1 MQPKSRITAAMMA
14 FFTGV
19 VGGHKLYLGS
29 TGGFIGFMVLLVVS
43 ISVHF
48 PISFIAGIMQGLKLL
63 RMSDQEFDRK
73 YNRGFVA
80 VRRGPLEARR
90 EAQMERFD
98 QMPENGKFSKNMKPS
113 PTATFRAN
121 PYKNSGIKKYKD
133 FDLNDAIIDFN
144 KGLEISP
151 NDVALHFNIACAYS
165 LTENKSKAYHHLS
178 RAVSLGLKDVER
190 ILSHDDL
197 AFVRIQP
204 QFDAFRAGG
213 FKNNPF
219 EIATQKTGK
228 ADVPKP
234 ENIQL
239 ESDVLDDTLLA
250 QLNKLSEL
258 RKKGVLSEDEFIFE
272 RKKVLRQ

>member
-29 TGGFIGFMVLLVVS
+29 TGGFIGFMVLLFVS
-43 ISVHF
+43 ISVNF
-48 PISFIAGIMQGLKLL
+48 PISFIAGVMQGLKFL
-63 RMSDQEFDRK
+63 RMTDQEFDRK
-73 YNRGFVA
+73 YNRGLFA
-80 VRRGPLEARR
+80 VRKGPLEARR

-98 QMPENGKFSKNMKPS
+98 QMPENGKFNKNMKPT
-113 PTATFRAN
+113 PTAAFRAN

-133 FDLNDAIIDFN
+133 FDLTDAIIDFN

-165 LTENKSKAYHHLS
+165 LTENKSKAYHHLI

-190 ILSHDDL
+190 IMSHDDL

-204 QFDAFRAGG
+204 QFDTFRAGG
-213 FKNNPF
+213 FRVNPF
-219 EIATQKTGK
+219 EIPTQKTETK
-228 ADVPKP
+228 EIPKT
-234 ENIQL
+234 EKILL
-239 ESDVLDDTLLA
+239 ESELMDDTLLA

-272 RKKVLRQ
+272 RKKVLGQ